1 MFILQASLKTP
12 EKNEEKTFLNGEN
25 IIVIS
30 EKLLTFASSWKEFAQ
45 SSFISKQQR
54 MEKPLTKNLIF

>member
-25 IIVIS
+25 IIA
-30 EKLLTFASSWKEFAQ
+30 K
-45 SSFISKQQR
+45 
-54 MEKPLTKNLIF
+54 